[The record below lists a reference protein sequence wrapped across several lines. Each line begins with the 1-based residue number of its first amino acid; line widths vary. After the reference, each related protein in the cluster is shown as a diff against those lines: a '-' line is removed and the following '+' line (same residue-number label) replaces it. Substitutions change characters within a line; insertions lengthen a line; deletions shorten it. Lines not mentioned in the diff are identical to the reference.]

1 MFADGF
7 TDTVT
12 ESFAKQKPMSEEYRD
27 GYLDS
32 LESCLIELQYSITL
46 NEARAK
52 LLFRKRL
59 AEIIIHSIGK
69 L

>member
-1 MFADGF
+1 MLADGF
-7 TDTVT
+7 MDIVT
-12 ESFAKQKPMSEEYRD
+12 ESFAKQKPISEEYRD

-32 LESCLIELQYSITL
+32 LESCLIELHYSITL

-59 AEIIIHSIGK
+59 AEIIIRSIGQ